1 MEWLDAFDY
10 AYAQRALMASV
21 FVGITCGV
29 LGSFIVLR
37 NMAMIG
43 DALSH
48 AVLPGVVAGFLVAGY
63 SLVAFFVG
71 SVLAGLATALLIA
84 VVQQRVR
91 TKPDSAIGIVFSAM
105 FALGILGISY
115 VTRQEGVHLD
125 MKDFLFGNV
134 LGIHN
139 QDLYLTGLIM
149 VFVVLCVWVFYR
161 YFFITTF
168 DPTAARTLGIR
179 ASTMHYFLMILL
191 SFAVVASLQTV
202 GVILVVAM
210 LVIPANTAYLLT
222 NRLHIM
228 LVLSAV
234 LGVLASVVGLFVAV
248 YFDTA
253 PGPAMTLVSAMLY
266 VLVAVIA
273 PKRKGIA
280 LRKQVRAAA

>member
-48 AVLPGVVAGFLVAGY
+48 AVLPGV
-63 SLVAFFVG
+63 VAFFVG